1 MLSRPAIVDRPL
13 RTRAAVSNGTRMH
26 AKSVD
31 GRSAEARRFKDLVSS
46 FAASLGGEGALT
58 EAERT
63 LIRNAASLTVQCER
77 LQAAHVAGHEV
88 NSQEMTRL
96 ANSSARVLAALMIK
110 RERKEAAPTLSA
122 GAGRPLSR
130 PPCGREPEWGVART
144 RQRDAA
150 TEEISLSSAS

>member
-1 MLSRPAIVDRPL
+1 
-13 RTRAAVSNGTRMH
+13 MH

-130 PPCGREPEWGVART
+130 PPCGREPEWGAART